1 MVGANKKERSR
12 AMKEFIALDVH
23 KRYSWMEREEV
34 RSGKTRQ
41 ARIEHAPGAIRQSL
55 EGREKGTA
63 VAVEATGNWYWI
75 VEEIEQAGLEP
86 KLVHPRKAKLMMGLI
101 NKTDKLD
108 THGLNQLQRNGTLPT
123 VWIPP
128 RELRDLREITR
139 TRMVISRQRTRLK
152 NRVQATLS
160 KYGFTGGEASD
171 VFGKKARSGLDAVVK
186 TLPLQTAQVTQM
198 LLRQL
203 DFVQGQIGGLEQK
216 IQGLVKTTAE
226 MGWTKSLPGI
236 GWILSAVIALEVGT
250 MSRFASA
257 ERYASYAGTTPRVH
271 ASGDRTRYGRL
282 RTDVN
287 QYLKWAYVEAA
298 HSICLN
304 RKTYPE
310 RHVSHLY
317 ERICARKGHA
327 KAIGA
332 VARHLA
338 EATFHVWTK
347 QEPYRDPMLR
357 KGQSREV

>member
-1 MVGANKKERSR
+1 
-12 AMKEFIALDVH
+12 
-23 KRYSWMEREEV
+23 
-34 RSGKTRQ
+34 
-41 ARIEHAPGAIRQSL
+41 
-55 EGREKGTA
+55 
-63 VAVEATGNWYWI
+63 
-75 VEEIEQAGLEP
+75 
-86 KLVHPRKAKLMMGLI
+86 
-101 NKTDKLD
+101 
-108 THGLNQLQRNGTLPT
+108 
-123 VWIPP
+123 
-128 RELRDLREITR
+128 
-139 TRMVISRQRTRLK
+139 
-152 NRVQATLS
+152 
-160 KYGFTGGEASD
+160 
-171 VFGKKARSGLDAVVK
+171 VVK

-271 ASGDRTRYGRL
+271 ASGDRTRYGRM

-310 RHVSHLY
+310 RHVSRLY

>member
-1 MVGANKKERSR
+1 MR
-12 AMKEFIALDVH
+12 EFIALDVH

-34 RSGKTRQ
+34 KSRKVRQ
-41 ARIEHAPGAIRQSL
+41 ARIHHAPGAIRQSL

-75 VEEIEQAGLEP
+75 VDEIEQAGLEP

-108 THGLNQLQRNGTLPT
+108 THGMNQLQRNGTLPS

-139 TRMVISRQRTRLK
+139 ARMVLTRQRTRLK
-152 NRVQATLS
+152 NRIQATLS
-160 KYGFTGGEASD
+160 KYGLRGGEASD
-171 VFGKKARSGLDAVVK
+171 LFGKRARLLLEGVVQQ
-186 TLPLQTAQVTQM
+186 LPEQTGEVTQM

-203 DFVQGQIGGLEQK
+203 DFVQSQVEELEQK
-216 IQGLVKTTAE
+216 IRGLVKATVE
-226 MGWTKSLPGI
+226 MERTKSLPGI
-236 GWILSAVIALEVGT
+236 GWILSAVIALEVGA
-250 MSRFASA
+250 MNRFASA

-271 ASGDRTRYGRL
+271 ASGDKTRYGRM

-298 HSICLN
+298 HAVCLH

-310 RHVSHLY
+310 RHVSRLY
-317 ERICARKGHA
+317 ERICARKGHG

-338 EATFHVWTK
+338 EATFHVWSK
-347 QEPYRDPMLR
+347 GEPYRDPALR
-357 KGQSREV
+357 EGQSREV